1 MGAPVLMLGILA
13 LLVAGY
19 LVYGRLVARTLGVDP
34 ERRTPAH
41 TRRDGVDFV
50 PARHWLVLFGH
61 HFSSICGAGPIVGPA
76 LAVAYWGWAPSVIW
90 ILVGSIFLGAVS
102 DFSALVVSVRHGGGS
117 IAEVSGSVV
126 SRRARLLFSVFIWV
140 ALILVIAV
148 FTNLAVGTFTQKPR
162 IVIPSLAI
170 IPGAVLA
177 GIVMNRMRG
186 KAGVPVATVIGL
198 GILLLSIGAGF
209 LFPVSLPDLG
219 GLTAARSWTL
229 LFLAYCALASVTP
242 VQHLL
247 QPRDYL
253 ASFLLFGAI
262 AAGVVGVFV
271 SRPVMRAEAF
281 HAFEPLD
288 WGGAGPLWPM
298 MFVTIACGAVSGFH
312 TLVSS
317 GTTCKQLDSEAHACR
332 IGYGGMLAEG
342 LVAGIVVICVG
353 AGLTAARHTELLHQ
367 QGGAILAFGEG
378 FGNITGGLLGG
389 YGGLFAVMALNAFI
403 LTTLDSAT
411 RIGRYLTA
419 ELFGLTGR
427 WLPTL
432 VVVGASGALA
442 WTGQWRRIW
451 PAFGASNQLVGALAL
466 LVVSCWLLQHR
477 RLARVTA
484 IPALLILVT
493 AVGAFVHQI
502 RLSLMRTDEAG
513 LSQPDWF
520 LAGVQ
525 SLLVVLA
532 AVVLVEALRIVRI
545 LYAAPGDEAED
556 GSA

>member
-1 MGAPVLMLGILA
+1 MLAILVLLA
-13 LLVAGY
+13 GGY

-34 ERRTPAH
+34 ERPTPAH
-41 TRRDGVDFV
+41 THRDGVDFV

-76 LAVAYWGWAPSVIW
+76 LAVAYWGWAPSVLW

-102 DFSALVVSVRHGGGS
+102 DFAALVVSVRHEGRS
-117 IAEVSGSVV
+117 IADVSGSVV

-140 ALILVIAV
+140 ALVLVIAV

-177 GIVMNRMRG
+177 GLIMSRLRG
-186 KAGVPVATVIGL
+186 RAAVPVATAVGL
-198 GILLLSIGAGF
+198 GILVLGVVAGV

-229 LFLAYCALASVTP
+229 LFLAYCAIASVTP

-253 ASFLLFGAI
+253 ASYLLFGAI
-262 AAGVVGVFV
+262 AAATVGVFV
-271 SRPVMRAEAF
+271 SRPVMQAEPF
-281 HAFEPLD
+281 HAFRPED
-288 WGGAGPLWPM
+288 WSGAGPLWPM

-317 GTTCKQLDSEAHACR
+317 GTTCKQLDSEGHACR

-353 AGLTAARHTELLHQ
+353 AGLSASRHGELLHQ
-367 QGGAILAFGEG
+367 AGGAILAFGEG
-378 FGNITGGLLGG
+378 FGNITGSLLGG

-419 ELFGLTGR
+419 ELFGLSGR

-432 VVVGASGALA
+432 LVVGASGALA

-493 AVGAFVHQI
+493 TVAAFVHQI
-502 RLSLMRTDEAG
+502 RISLLRTDEAG
-513 LSQPDWF
+513 ASQPDWF

-525 SLLVVLA
+525 GLLVVLA
-532 AVVLVEALRIVRI
+532 AIVLLEAARIVRV
-545 LYAAPGDEAED
+545 LYRARDAVADEAE
-556 GSA
+556 G